1 MFGQFVV
8 HLDYM
13 LSVAGACQPVGP
25 KAISGTLSF
34 ANRGLPGFFVG

>member
-13 LSVAGACQPVGP
+13 LSAGPACRLGDRTAGWGTMAHLDPRD
-25 KAISGTLSF
+25 SGIFL
-34 ANRGLPGFFVG
+34 G

>member
-13 LSVAGACQPVGP
+13 LSAGPACRVAAATAVWGTMTHLHPRD
-25 KAISGTLSF
+25 SGNFL
-34 ANRGLPGFFVG
+34 R